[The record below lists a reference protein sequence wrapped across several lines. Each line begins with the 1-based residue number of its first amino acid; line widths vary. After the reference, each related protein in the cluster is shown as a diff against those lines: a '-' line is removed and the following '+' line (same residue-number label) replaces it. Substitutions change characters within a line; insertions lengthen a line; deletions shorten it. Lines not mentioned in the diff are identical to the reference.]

1 MNSPILIACAHGTS
15 NAQGAA
21 EVNALRDAI
30 AALRPGLDVREAY
43 VDVQQPD
50 LVDVVAG
57 LPADPAASAL
67 AADDGAAARPASGVT
82 SAPGA
87 AAPRAAGE
95 AGTTGASAVVVPLL
109 LSVGYHVKVDIA
121 KAVKSR
127 PGTVAAAPLG
137 PDPRLAALLDQ
148 RLREAGVT
156 DNDSIVLA
164 AAGSSNPNA
173 AVSVEELAGQLGAL
187 RSNRIVP
194 AYGASAKPSVPEA
207 VAMLREEA
215 AGGAGAG
222 ESAGG
227 VSLGGRVVVASYL
240 LAPGFFHD
248 QLAKAGADLVTE
260 PLLPSPVLAEIALE
274 RYDAALAAHS
284 VNS

>member
-1 MNSPILIACAHGTS
+1 MNSPIMIACAHGTS

-57 LPADPAASAL
+57 LPQAPGDQAPG
-67 AADDGAAARPASGVT
+67 DGAGGGEGGPA
-82 SAPGA
+82 P
-87 AAPRAAGE
+87 
-95 AGTTGASAVVVPLL
+95 SAVVVPLL

-121 KAVKSR
+121 RAVKSR
-127 PGTVAAAPLG
+127 PGTLAAAPLG

-156 DNDSIVLA
+156 DNDAIVLA

-173 AVSVEELAGQLGAL
+173 ALSVEKLAEQLGAL
-187 RSNRIVP
+187 RSNRIEP

-222 ESAGG
+222 ESAGA
-227 VSLGGRVVVASYL
+227 VDLGGRVVIASYL
-240 LAPGFFHD
+240 LAPGYFHD
-248 QLAKAGADLVTE
+248 QLAKAGADLVTA

-274 RYDAALAAHS
+274 RFDAALAAHTAPA
-284 VNS
+284 